1 MKSAEIKD
9 ISIKDLQERIE
20 TEKAQLAKLKV
31 QHAVS
36 PVENPSIIKKN
47 RRDIARMLT
56 VLRQKNAKDRK
67 ASCRERVCQYV

>member
-9 ISIKDLQERIE
+9 MSVQDLQERIVS
-20 TEKAQLAKLKV
+20 EKAKLSTLKV

-36 PVENPSIIKKN
+36 PVENPSTIKKS

-56 VLRQKNAKDRK
+56 ILRQKNPK
-67 ASCRERVCQYV
+67 C

>member
-9 ISIKDLQERIE
+9 MSIQDLQERIE
-20 TEKAQLAKLKV
+20 AEKAKLSQLKV

-36 PVENPSIIKKN
+36 PVENPSIIKKS

-56 VLRQKNAKDRK
+56 ILRQKTPK
-67 ASCRERVCQYV
+67 C

>member
-9 ISIKDLQERIE
+9 MSVQDLADRIPAE
-20 TEKAQLAKLKV
+20 TANRTQLKV

-36 PVENPSIIKKN
+36 PVENPSIIKKS

-56 VLRQKNAKDRK
+56 ILGQKNSK
-67 ASCRERVCQYV
+67 C

>member
-9 ISIKDLQERIE
+9 MPLKDLQERIE
-20 TEKAQLAKLKV
+20 SEKAQLAQLKV

-56 VLRQKNAKDRK
+56 ILRQRNPK
-67 ASCRERVCQYV
+67 C

>member
-1 MKSAEIKD
+1 MKSAEIRD
-9 ISIKDLQERIE
+9 IAVKDLQERIE
-20 TEKAQLAKLKV
+20 AEKAQLAKLKV

-56 VLRQKNAKDRK
+56 VLRQKNAK
-67 ASCRERVCQYV
+67 

>member
-9 ISIKDLQERIE
+9 ISTQDLVERIE
-20 TEKAQLAKLKV
+20 AEKAQLNQLKV

-36 PVENPSIIKKN
+36 PIENPSIIKKS

-56 VLRQKNAKDRK
+56 ILRQRNAK
-67 ASCRERVCQYV
+67 

>member
-1 MKSAEIKD
+1 MEMIFRMRTGSAEIKD

-56 VLRQKNAKDRK
+56 VLRQKNAK
-67 ASCRERVCQYV
+67 

>member
-9 ISIKDLQERIE
+9 MSVQDLQERIAA
-20 TEKAQLAKLKV
+20 EKARLATLKV

-36 PVENPSIIKKN
+36 AIENPSIIKKS

-56 VLRQKNAKDRK
+56 ILRQKNPK
-67 ASCRERVCQYV
+67 C

>member
-9 ISIKDLQERIE
+9 LSTKDLAARIE

-56 VLRQKNAKDRK
+56 VLRQKNAK
-67 ASCRERVCQYV
+67 

>member
-9 ISIKDLQERIE
+9 MSIQDLQERIDA
-20 TEKAQLAKLKV
+20 EKANLSQLKV

-36 PVENPSIIKKN
+36 PVENPSIIKKS

-56 VLRQKNAKDRK
+56 ILRQKTPK
-67 ASCRERVCQYV
+67 C

>member
-9 ISIKDLQERIE
+9 MSIQDLPERIE
-20 TEKAQLAKLKV
+20 AEKAKLSQLKV

-36 PVENPSIIKKN
+36 PVENPSIIKKS

-56 VLRQKNAKDRK
+56 ILRQKNPK
-67 ASCRERVCQYV
+67 C